1 MTGLSQYSHLVSRLY
16 LKLLSPEVLKL
27 PIQETKA
34 TCESCIQV
42 PRYENHL
49 KCCTFHP
56 FLPNYLVGKILLDE
70 KRSPSFITNI
80 LKHKISNRVF
90 ALPLGVTAPISYQVE
105 FNQYKDEK
113 FGKNPDWLCPYYDLN
128 KQNCGIWRNRGSV
141 CTSFYCE
148 SSKGKKG
155 KLFWEKSLDYLSYVE
170 MALAEE
176 ALVNL
181 DFSPLQI
188 SEQVEFLNR
197 KSATEKELMNDF
209 LDLKLD
215 KKIWNH
221 YEDKEAFYIQCYELV
236 EKMSRKDTD
245 VLLGDLGKKLENE
258 FLKAGAVWKD

>member
-1 MTGLSQYSHLVSRLY
+1 MTGLSQYSHLISSLY
-16 LKLLSPEVLKL
+16 SKLLSSDVLKM
-27 PIQETKA
+27 PIRETKA
-34 TCESCIQV
+34 TCEACIQV

-56 FLPNYLVGKILLDE
+56 FLPNYLVGKILIDE
-70 KRSPSFITNI
+70 KKNPSFISNVV
-80 LKHKISNRVF
+80 KHKISNRVY
-90 ALPLGVTAPISYQVE
+90 ALPLGITAPVSYQVE
-105 FNQYKDEK
+105 FNRYKDKK
-113 FGKNPDWLCPYYDLN
+113 FGKNADWLCPYYDLN

-155 KLFWEKSLDYLSYVE
+155 KEFWEKSLDYLSYVE

-181 DFSPLQI
+181 DFSPRQI
-188 SEQVEFLNR
+188 SEQVGFLNR
-197 KSATEKELMNDF
+197 KEATDLELKNDF
-209 LDLKLD
+209 LELKMD

-221 YEDKEAFYIQCYELV
+221 YEDKESFYVKCYELV
-236 EKMSRKDTD
+236 EKMCRKDTNE
-245 VLLGDLGKKLENE
+245 LLGEMGKKLEQD